1 MTCHKHDSAVI
12 VAQRCRCIRTGKMC
26 RCEKLVYFPGGKKKK
41 KKTREAK
48 LAIDEVMNAL
58 YKSNLTER
66 NAHDVVV
73 VVVPAIGLLRNH
85 EILTHM
91 DDDDKVCGRLRNAAG
106 GVHRGS
112 CEAW

>member
-1 MTCHKHDSAVI
+1 MILLLLWHRGVVVSGQVKCVGVKNWFTF
-12 VAQRCRCIRTGKMC
+12 QG
-26 RCEKLVYFPGGKKKK
+26 EKKKK